1 MLPAAVCVD
10 PVRTFL
16 SPSLSFL
23 SQGAGRSLQPLPPPL
38 PPEYPPQHAGAQSHT
53 AAEPGPG
60 KQAICS
66 SLKQRLITAF
76 ESPITCHTMREG
88 SVCSIHCR
96 LLMTGAQAAITQ
108 PLNIAFYT
116 QHISLNNRT
125 NELKLHHL
133 LSSMASE
140 AL

>member
-1 MLPAAVCVD
+1 MRFCLEMLLAAVLRVE
-10 PVRTFL
+10 PVCTILSL
-16 SPSLSFL
+16 SPL

-76 ESPITCHTMREG
+76 ESPITCHTMRRG
-88 SVCSIHCR
+88 
-96 LLMTGAQAAITQ
+96 
-108 PLNIAFYT
+108 
-116 QHISLNNRT
+116 ISLFNT
-125 NELKLHHL
+125 LPAPHDGGPGCDHTAPQYCLLHSAHFTQ
-133 LSSMASE
+133 
-140 AL
+140 